1 MAYKVLYRKYRPQ
14 NFNDLYGQ
22 DSIKEILKDS
32 IINNKLAHAYCFNGP
47 RGTGKT
53 STAKLFAKAI
63 NCENAKNGIACGECN
78 SCKNFNENPDI
89 IEIDAASNNGV
100 EEIRELR
107 DNVKILPSNS
117 KYKIYIIDEVHMLS
131 QSAWNAFLKTLEE
144 PPKHVIF
151 ILATTEIQKVPITV
165 LSRCQRF
172 TFRKIPKNIICERIL
187 SIAKE
192 ENIEIDQAAA
202 EYIADLADGG
212 MRDALGYLDQ
222 LSKENKRITTEI
234 IQNCFGIISDNTIEE
249 IFTSA
254 NNGNIEQVTNI
265 FNDIAN
271 QGLEINLLISKML
284 NYLYKEEI
292 RVLQN
297 KKSVLNNIQTIKE
310 LAFDISNCYL
320 KKDALMLIKIVI
332 LSKLNVKKEVGNS
345 NFPNKI
351 ISREIISKEITTKE
365 DVKIEDNKEPQK
377 NIELK
382 VEPQIEKSKKT
393 MKTSS
398 YTEEEI
404 NRLKKIRTNNVF
416 ITASKINKENFIIN
430 WNNLKKDIK
439 YKNSDLFSKIEDAE
453 VEIVSNDIAV
463 LSLTT
468 ETAVY
473 LINSDLE
480 TIEEEYN
487 EKYNKKYKIICL
499 LKQECSV
506 AKEEYIKNKNKKY
519 TYIEEKTDKTS
530 SNQNKTEE
538 ENNSAFEI
546 FGKDLIEIK

>member
-63 NCENAKNGIACGECN
+63 NCENAKDGIACGECN

-172 TFRKIPKNIICERIL
+172 TFRKIPKNIICDRIQ

-192 ENIEIDQAAA
+192 ENIDIEKSAA

-222 LSKENKRITTEI
+222 LSKENKKITTEL
-234 IQNCFGIISDNTIEE
+234 IQNCFGIIGDSTIEE
-249 IFTSA
+249 IFLSA
-254 NNGNIEQVTNI
+254 KEENLENLQNI
-265 FNDIAN
+265 FDDIAN
-271 QGLEINLLISKML
+271 QGLEINLLISKIL
-284 NYLYKEEI
+284 NYLYNEEI
-292 RVLQN
+292 KILQN
-297 KKSVLNNIQTIKE
+297 KSSVFNDQQTIKE
-310 LAFDISNCYL
+310 LAFEISNCYL
-320 KKDALMLIKIVI
+320 KKDALTLIKIVI
-332 LSKLNVKKEVGNS
+332 LSKIKTQNRVESIKNS
-345 NFPNKI
+345 DKI
-351 ISREIISKEITTKE
+351 ISREIISKEINNEK
-365 DVKIEDNKEPQK
+365 DFKIDTITEISNNKEQPKEITKHLNQT
-377 NIELK
+377 
-382 VEPQIEKSKKT
+382 VMPSH
-393 MKTSS
+393 SD
-398 YTEEEI
+398 EEI
-404 NRLKKIRTNNVF
+404 NKLKKIRTNNVF
-416 ITASKINKENFIIN
+416 ITASKINKESFSIN
-430 WNNLKKDIK
+430 WNELKKDIK
-439 YKNSDLFSKIEDAE
+439 YKNSDLYSKIEDAE
-453 VEIVSNDIAV
+453 VEIVSDNIAV
-463 LSLTT
+463 LSINT

-473 LINSDLE
+473 LFNSNLE

-487 EKYNKKYKIICL
+487 TKFNKQYKIICL
-499 LKQECSV
+499 LKQECTK

-519 TYIEEKTDKTS
+519 VYM
-530 SNQNKTEE
+530 E
-538 ENNSAFEI
+538 ENLSEIATKEISTDEKSNSAFEI

>member
-63 NCENAKNGIACGECN
+63 NCENAKDGIACGECN

-192 ENIEIDQAAA
+192 ENIDIDESAA

-222 LSKENKRITTEI
+222 LSKENKKITTEI
-234 IQNCFGIISDNTIEE
+234 IQNCFGIISDSTIEE
-249 IFTSA
+249 IFLTA
-254 NNGNIEQVTNI
+254 KEENLENLQNI
-265 FNDIAN
+265 FNDISN
-271 QGLEINLLISKML
+271 QGLEVNLLISKIL
-284 NYLYKEEI
+284 NYLYNEEI
-292 RVLQN
+292 KILQN
-297 KKSVLNNIQTIKE
+297 KVSVFNDLQMIKD
-310 LAFDISNCYL
+310 LAFEISNCYL
-320 KKDALMLIKIVI
+320 KKDALTLIKIVI
-332 LSKLNVKKEVGNS
+332 LSKIKTQNGVETLKNTDE
-345 NFPNKI
+345 I
-351 ISREIISKEITTKE
+351 ISREIISKEINNNVSPKMNTIIEIHNNKVQPKEITK
-365 DVKIEDNKEPQK
+365 P
-377 NIELK
+377 LK
-382 VEPQIEKSKKT
+382 TVVINSH
-393 MKTSS
+393 SD
-398 YTEEEI
+398 EEI
-404 NRLKKIRTNNVF
+404 NRLKMIRINNVF
-416 ITASKINKENFIIN
+416 ITASKINKETFNTN
-430 WNNLKKDIK
+430 WNELKKDIK
-439 YKNSDLFSKIEDAE
+439 YKNSDLYSKIEDAE
-453 VEIVSNDIAV
+453 VEIVSDDIAV
-463 LSLTT
+463 LSLNT

-473 LINSDLE
+473 LFNSNLE

-487 EKYNKKYKIICL
+487 IKFNKKYKIICL
-499 LKQECSV
+499 LKQECTN
-506 AKEEYIKNKNKKY
+506 AKKEYIKNKSKKY
-519 TYIEEKTDKTS
+519 TYMEENLAES
-530 SNQNKTEE
+530 SVKENTTE
-538 ENNSAFEI
+538 ENNISALEI

>member
-63 NCENAKNGIACGECN
+63 NCENAKDGIACGECN

-192 ENIEIDQAAA
+192 ENIDIDESAA

-222 LSKENKRITTEI
+222 LSKENKKITTEI
-234 IQNCFGIISDNTIEE
+234 IQNCFGIISDSTIEE
-249 IFTSA
+249 IFLTA
-254 NNGNIEQVTNI
+254 KEENLENLQNI
-265 FNDIAN
+265 FNDISN
-271 QGLEINLLISKML
+271 QGLEVNLLISKIL
-284 NYLYKEEI
+284 NYLYNEEI
-292 RVLQN
+292 KILQN
-297 KKSVLNNIQTIKE
+297 KVSVFNDLQMIKD
-310 LAFDISNCYL
+310 LAFEISNCYL
-320 KKDALMLIKIVI
+320 KKDALTLIKIVI
-332 LSKLNVKKEVGNS
+332 LSKIKTQNGVETIKNTD
-345 NFPNKI
+345 KI
-351 ISREIISKEITTKE
+351 ISREIISKEITNNVPPKMNPIIEIHNNKVQPKEITK
-365 DVKIEDNKEPQK
+365 P
-377 NIELK
+377 LK
-382 VEPQIEKSKKT
+382 TVVINSH
-393 MKTSS
+393 SD
-398 YTEEEI
+398 EEI
-404 NRLKKIRTNNVF
+404 NRLKMIRINNVF
-416 ITASKINKENFIIN
+416 ITASKINKETFNTN
-430 WNNLKKDIK
+430 WNELKKDIK
-439 YKNSDLFSKIEDAE
+439 YKNSDLYSKIEDAE
-453 VEIVSNDIAV
+453 VEIVSDDITV
-463 LSLTT
+463 LSLNT

-473 LINSDLE
+473 LFNSNLE

-487 EKYNKKYKIICL
+487 IKFNKKYKIICL
-499 LKQECSV
+499 LKQECTN
-506 AKEEYIKNKNKKY
+506 AKKEYIKNKSKKY
-519 TYIEEKTDKTS
+519 TYMEENLAES
-530 SNQNKTEE
+530 SVKENTTE
-538 ENNSAFEI
+538 ENNNSALEI

>member
-63 NCENAKNGIACGECN
+63 NCENAKDGIACGECN

-192 ENIEIDQAAA
+192 ENIDIDESAA

-222 LSKENKRITTEI
+222 LSKENKKITTEI
-234 IQNCFGIISDNTIEE
+234 IQNCFGIISDSTIEE
-249 IFTSA
+249 IFLTA
-254 NNGNIEQVTNI
+254 KEENLENLQNI
-265 FNDIAN
+265 FNDISN
-271 QGLEINLLISKML
+271 QGLEVNLLISKIL
-284 NYLYKEEI
+284 NYLYNEEI
-292 RVLQN
+292 KILQN
-297 KKSVLNNIQTIKE
+297 KVSVFNDLQMIKD
-310 LAFDISNCYL
+310 LAFEISNCYL
-320 KKDALMLIKIVI
+320 KKDALTLIKIVI
-332 LSKLNVKKEVGNS
+332 LSKIKTQNGVETIKNTD
-345 NFPNKI
+345 KI
-351 ISREIISKEITTKE
+351 ISREIISKEITNNVPPKMNPIIEIHNNKVQPKEITK
-365 DVKIEDNKEPQK
+365 P
-377 NIELK
+377 LK
-382 VEPQIEKSKKT
+382 TVVINAHSD
-393 MKTSS
+393 
-398 YTEEEI
+398 EEI
-404 NRLKKIRTNNVF
+404 NRLKMIRINNVF
-416 ITASKINKENFIIN
+416 ITASKINKETFNTN
-430 WNNLKKDIK
+430 WNELKKDIK
-439 YKNSDLFSKIEDAE
+439 YKNSDLYSKIEDAE
-453 VEIVSNDIAV
+453 VEIVSDDIAV
-463 LSLTT
+463 LSLNT

-473 LINSDLE
+473 LFNSNLE

-487 EKYNKKYKIICL
+487 IKFNKKYKIICL
-499 LKQECSV
+499 LKQECTN
-506 AKEEYIKNKNKKY
+506 AKKEYIKNKSKKY
-519 TYIEEKTDKTS
+519 TYMEENLAES
-530 SNQNKTEE
+530 SVKENTTE
-538 ENNSAFEI
+538 ENNNSALEI

>member
-63 NCENAKNGIACGECN
+63 NCENAKDGIACGECN

-192 ENIEIDQAAA
+192 ENIEIDESAA

-222 LSKENKRITTEI
+222 LSKENKKITTEI
-234 IQNCFGIISDNTIEE
+234 IQNCFGIIGDSTIEE
-249 IFTSA
+249 IFLTA
-254 NNGNIEQVTNI
+254 KEENLENLQNI
-265 FNDIAN
+265 FNDISN
-271 QGLEINLLISKML
+271 QGLEVNLLISKIL
-284 NYLYKEEI
+284 NYLYNEEI
-292 RVLQN
+292 KILQN
-297 KKSVLNNIQTIKE
+297 KVSVFNNLQTIKE
-310 LAFDISNCYL
+310 LAFEISNCYL
-320 KKDALMLIKIVI
+320 KKDALTLIKIVI
-332 LSKLNVKKEVGNS
+332 LSKIKTQNGIETIKNTD
-345 NFPNKI
+345 KI
-351 ISREIISKEITTKE
+351 ISREIISKEINNKMSPKTNTIIEIQSNKAQPKEITK
-365 DVKIEDNKEPQK
+365 P
-377 NIELK
+377 
-382 VEPQIEKSKKT
+382 SKT
-393 MKTSS
+393 VAIISRS
-398 YTEEEI
+398 DEEI
-404 NRLKKIRTNNVF
+404 NRLKIIRINNVF
-416 ITASKINKENFIIN
+416 ITASKINKETFNTN
-430 WNNLKKDIK
+430 WDDLKKDIK
-439 YKNSDLFSKIEDAE
+439 YKNSDLYSKIEDAE
-453 VEIVSNDIAV
+453 VEIVSDDIAV
-463 LSLTT
+463 LSLNT

-473 LINSDLE
+473 LFNSNLE

-487 EKYNKKYKIICL
+487 MKFNKKYKIICL
-499 LKQECSV
+499 LKQECTN
-506 AKEEYIKNKNKKY
+506 AKKEYIKNKSKKY
-519 TYIEEKTDKTS
+519 IYMEENLAEPASKENTT
-530 SNQNKTEE
+530 E
-538 ENNSAFEI
+538 ENNNSVLEI

>member
-63 NCENAKNGIACGECN
+63 NCENAKDGIACGECN

-192 ENIEIDQAAA
+192 ENIEIDESAA

-222 LSKENKRITTEI
+222 LSKENKKITTEI
-234 IQNCFGIISDNTIEE
+234 IQNCFGIIGDSTIEE
-249 IFTSA
+249 IFLTA
-254 NNGNIEQVTNI
+254 KEENLENLQNI
-265 FNDIAN
+265 FNDISN
-271 QGLEINLLISKML
+271 QGLEVNLLISKIL
-284 NYLYKEEI
+284 NYLYNEEI
-292 RVLQN
+292 KILQN
-297 KKSVLNNIQTIKE
+297 KVSVFNDLQTIKD
-310 LAFDISNCYL
+310 LAFEISNCYL
-320 KKDALMLIKIVI
+320 KKDALTLIKIVI
-332 LSKLNVKKEVGNS
+332 LSKIKTQNGIETIKNTD
-345 NFPNKI
+345 KI
-351 ISREIISKEITTKE
+351 ISREIISKEINNKMSPKTNTIIEIQSNKVQPKEITK
-365 DVKIEDNKEPQK
+365 P
-377 NIELK
+377 
-382 VEPQIEKSKKT
+382 SKT
-393 MKTSS
+393 VVITSRS
-398 YTEEEI
+398 DEEI
-404 NRLKKIRTNNVF
+404 NRLKIIRINNVF
-416 ITASKINKENFIIN
+416 ITASKINKETFNTN
-430 WNNLKKDIK
+430 WDDLKKDIK
-439 YKNSDLFSKIEDAE
+439 YKNSDLYSKIEDAE
-453 VEIVSNDIAV
+453 VEIVSDDIAV
-463 LSLTT
+463 LSLNT

-473 LINSDLE
+473 LFNSNFE

-487 EKYNKKYKIICL
+487 MKFSKKYKIICL
-499 LKQECSV
+499 LKQECTN
-506 AKEEYIKNKNKKY
+506 AKKEYIKNKSKKY
-519 TYIEEKTDKTS
+519 TYMEENLAES
-530 SNQNKTEE
+530 SVKENTTE
-538 ENNSAFEI
+538 ENNNSALEI

>member
-63 NCENAKNGIACGECN
+63 NCENAKDGIACGECN

-172 TFRKIPKNIICERIL
+172 TFRKIPKNIICDRIQ

-192 ENIEIDQAAA
+192 ENIDIEKSAA

-212 MRDALGYLDQ
+212 MRDALGYIDQ
-222 LSKENKRITTEI
+222 LSKKNKKITTEL
-234 IQNCFGIISDNTIEE
+234 IQNCFGIIGDSTIEE
-249 IFTSA
+249 IFLSA
-254 NNGNIEQVTNI
+254 KEENLENLQNI
-265 FNDIAN
+265 FDDIAN
-271 QGLEINLLISKML
+271 QGLEINLLISKIL
-284 NYLYKEEI
+284 NYLYNEEI
-292 RVLQN
+292 KILQN
-297 KKSVLNNIQTIKE
+297 KSSVFNDPQTIKE
-310 LAFDISNCYL
+310 LAFEISNCYL
-320 KKDALMLIKIVI
+320 KKDALTLIKIVI
-332 LSKLNVKKEVGNS
+332 LSKIKTQNRVESIKNS
-345 NFPNKI
+345 DKI
-351 ISREIISKEITTKE
+351 ISREIISKEINNE
-365 DVKIEDNKEPQK
+365 NDFKIDTITEISNNKEQPK
-377 NIELK
+377 EITKHLN
-382 VEPQIEKSKKT
+382 QIVMPSH
-393 MKTSS
+393 SD
-398 YTEEEI
+398 EEI
-404 NRLKKIRTNNVF
+404 NKLKKIRINNVF
-416 ITASKINKENFIIN
+416 ITASKINKESFSIN
-430 WNNLKKDIK
+430 WNELKKDIK
-439 YKNSDLFSKIEDAE
+439 YKNSDLYSKIEDAE
-453 VEIVSNDIAV
+453 VEIVSDNIAV
-463 LSLTT
+463 LSINT

-473 LINSDLE
+473 LFNSNLE

-487 EKYNKKYKIICL
+487 TKFNKQYKIICL
-499 LKQECSV
+499 LKQECNK

-519 TYIEEKTDKTS
+519 VYM
-530 SNQNKTEE
+530 E
-538 ENNSAFEI
+538 ENLSEIATKEIATDEKSNSAFEI

>member
-63 NCENAKNGIACGECN
+63 NCENAKDGIACGECN

-192 ENIEIDQAAA
+192 ENIDIDESAA

-222 LSKENKRITTEI
+222 LSKENKKITTEI
-234 IQNCFGIISDNTIEE
+234 IQNCFGIIGDSTIEE
-249 IFTSA
+249 IFLTA
-254 NNGNIEQVTNI
+254 KEENLENLQNI
-265 FNDIAN
+265 FNDISN
-271 QGLEINLLISKML
+271 QGLEVNLLISKIL
-284 NYLYKEEI
+284 NYLYNEEI
-292 RVLQN
+292 KILQN
-297 KKSVLNNIQTIKE
+297 KVSVFNDLQTIKD
-310 LAFDISNCYL
+310 LAFEISNCYL
-320 KKDALMLIKIVI
+320 KKDALTLIKIVI
-332 LSKLNVKKEVGNS
+332 LSKIKTQNGVETIKNTDE
-345 NFPNKI
+345 I
-351 ISREIISKEITTKE
+351 ISREIISKEINNNVSPKMNTIIEIHNNKVQPKEITK
-365 DVKIEDNKEPQK
+365 P
-377 NIELK
+377 LK
-382 VEPQIEKSKKT
+382 TVVINSH
-393 MKTSS
+393 SD
-398 YTEEEI
+398 EEI
-404 NRLKKIRTNNVF
+404 NRLKIIRINNVF
-416 ITASKINKENFIIN
+416 ITASKINKETFNTN
-430 WNNLKKDIK
+430 WNELKKDIK
-439 YKNSDLFSKIEDAE
+439 YKNSDLYSKIEDAE
-453 VEIVSNDIAV
+453 VEIVSDDIAV
-463 LSLTT
+463 LSLNT

-473 LINSDLE
+473 LFNSNLE

-487 EKYNKKYKIICL
+487 IKFNKKYKIICL
-499 LKQECSV
+499 LKQECTN
-506 AKEEYIKNKNKKY
+506 AKQEYIKNKSKKY
-519 TYIEEKTDKTS
+519 TYMEENLAES
-530 SNQNKTEE
+530 SVKENATE
-538 ENNSAFEI
+538 ENNISALEI

>member
-63 NCENAKNGIACGECN
+63 NCENAKDGIACGECN

-172 TFRKIPKNIICERIL
+172 TFRKIPKNIICDRIQ

-192 ENIEIDQAAA
+192 ENIDIEKSAA

-212 MRDALGYLDQ
+212 MRDALGYIDQ
-222 LSKENKRITTEI
+222 LSKKNKKITTEL
-234 IQNCFGIISDNTIEE
+234 IQNCFGIIGDSTIEE
-249 IFTSA
+249 IFLSA
-254 NNGNIEQVTNI
+254 KEENLENLQNI
-265 FNDIAN
+265 FDDIAN
-271 QGLEINLLISKML
+271 QGLEITLLISKIL
-284 NYLYKEEI
+284 NYLYNEEI
-292 RVLQN
+292 KMLQN
-297 KKSVLNNIQTIKE
+297 KSSVFNEPQTIKE
-310 LAFDISNCYL
+310 LAFEISNCYL
-320 KKDALMLIKIVI
+320 KKDALTLIKIVI
-332 LSKLNVKKEVGNS
+332 LSKIKTQNRVESIKNS
-345 NFPNKI
+345 DKI
-351 ISREIISKEITTKE
+351 ISREIISKEINNE
-365 DVKIEDNKEPQK
+365 NDFKIDTITEISNNKEQPK
-377 NIELK
+377 EITKHLN
-382 VEPQIEKSKKT
+382 QIVMPSH
-393 MKTSS
+393 SD
-398 YTEEEI
+398 EEI
-404 NRLKKIRTNNVF
+404 NKLKKIRTNNVF
-416 ITASKINKENFIIN
+416 ITASKINKESFSIN
-430 WNNLKKDIK
+430 WNELKKDIK
-439 YKNSDLFSKIEDAE
+439 YKNSDLYSKIEDAE
-453 VEIVSNDIAV
+453 VEIVSDNIAV
-463 LSLTT
+463 LSINT

-473 LINSDLE
+473 LFNSNLE

-487 EKYNKKYKIICL
+487 TKFNKQYKIICL
-499 LKQECSV
+499 LKQECNK

-519 TYIEEKTDKTS
+519 VYM
-530 SNQNKTEE
+530 E
-538 ENNSAFEI
+538 ENLSEIATKEIATDEKSNSAFEI

>member
-63 NCENAKNGIACGECN
+63 NCENAKDGIACGECN

-192 ENIEIDQAAA
+192 ENIDIDESAA

-222 LSKENKRITTEI
+222 LSKENKKITTEI
-234 IQNCFGIISDNTIEE
+234 IQNCFGIIGDSTIEE
-249 IFTSA
+249 IFLTA
-254 NNGNIEQVTNI
+254 KEENLENLQNI
-265 FNDIAN
+265 FNDISN
-271 QGLEINLLISKML
+271 QGLEVNLLISKIL
-284 NYLYKEEI
+284 NYLYNEEI
-292 RVLQN
+292 KILQN
-297 KKSVLNNIQTIKE
+297 KVSVFNDLQTIKD
-310 LAFDISNCYL
+310 LAFEISNCYL
-320 KKDALMLIKIVI
+320 KKDALTLIKIVI
-332 LSKLNVKKEVGNS
+332 LSKIKTQNGVETIKNTDE
-345 NFPNKI
+345 I
-351 ISREIISKEITTKE
+351 ISREIISKEITNNVSPKMNPIIEIHNNKVQPKEITKPLKTVVINSHS
-365 DVKIEDNKEPQK
+365 DKEIK
-377 NIELK
+377 
-382 VEPQIEKSKKT
+382 
-393 MKTSS
+393 
-398 YTEEEI
+398 
-404 NRLKKIRTNNVF
+404 RLKMIRINNVF
-416 ITASKINKENFIIN
+416 ITASKINKETFNTN
-430 WNNLKKDIK
+430 WNELKKDIK
-439 YKNSDLFSKIEDAE
+439 YKNSDLYSKIEDAE
-453 VEIVSNDIAV
+453 VEIVSDDIAV
-463 LSLTT
+463 LSLNT

-473 LINSDLE
+473 LFNSNLE

-487 EKYNKKYKIICL
+487 IKFNKKYKIICL
-499 LKQECSV
+499 LKQECTN
-506 AKEEYIKNKNKKY
+506 AKKEYIKNKSKKY
-519 TYIEEKTDKTS
+519 TYMEENLAES
-530 SNQNKTEE
+530 SVKENTTE
-538 ENNSAFEI
+538 ENNNSALEI

>member
-63 NCENAKNGIACGECN
+63 NCENAKDGIACGECN

-192 ENIEIDQAAA
+192 ENIEIDESAA

-222 LSKENKRITTEI
+222 LSKENKKITTEI
-234 IQNCFGIISDNTIEE
+234 IQNCFGIIGDSTIEE
-249 IFTSA
+249 IFLTA
-254 NNGNIEQVTNI
+254 KEENLENLQNI
-265 FNDIAN
+265 FNDISN
-271 QGLEINLLISKML
+271 QGLEVNLLISKIL
-284 NYLYKEEI
+284 NYLYNEEI
-292 RVLQN
+292 KILQN
-297 KKSVLNNIQTIKE
+297 KVSVFNNLQTIKE
-310 LAFDISNCYL
+310 LAFEISNCYL
-320 KKDALMLIKIVI
+320 KKDALTLIKIVI
-332 LSKLNVKKEVGNS
+332 LSKIKTQNGIETIKNTD
-345 NFPNKI
+345 KI
-351 ISREIISKEITTKE
+351 ISREIISKEISNKMSPKTNTIIEIQSNKAQPKE
-365 DVKIEDNKEPQK
+365 I
-377 NIELK
+377 
-382 VEPQIEKSKKT
+382 SKPSKT
-393 MKTSS
+393 LVITSRS
-398 YTEEEI
+398 DEEI
-404 NRLKKIRTNNVF
+404 NRLKIIRINNVF
-416 ITASKINKENFIIN
+416 ITASKINKETFNTN
-430 WNNLKKDIK
+430 WDDLKKDIK
-439 YKNSDLFSKIEDAE
+439 YKNSDLYSKIEDAE
-453 VEIVSNDIAV
+453 VEIVSDDIAV
-463 LSLTT
+463 LSLNT

-473 LINSDLE
+473 LFNSNLE

-487 EKYNKKYKIICL
+487 MKFNKKYKIICL
-499 LKQECSV
+499 LKQECTN
-506 AKEEYIKNKNKKY
+506 AKKEYIKNKSKKY
-519 TYIEEKTDKTS
+519 IYMEENLAEPS
-530 SNQNKTEE
+530 SKENTTEE
-538 ENNSAFEI
+538 NNNSAFEI

>member
-63 NCENAKNGIACGECN
+63 NCENAKDGIACGECN

-192 ENIEIDQAAA
+192 ENIDIDESAA

-222 LSKENKRITTEI
+222 LSKENKKITTEI
-234 IQNCFGIISDNTIEE
+234 IQNCFGIIGDSTIEE
-249 IFTSA
+249 IFLTA
-254 NNGNIEQVTNI
+254 KEENLENLQNI
-265 FNDIAN
+265 FNDISN
-271 QGLEINLLISKML
+271 QGLEVNLLISKIL
-284 NYLYKEEI
+284 NYLYNEEI
-292 RVLQN
+292 KILQN
-297 KKSVLNNIQTIKE
+297 KVSVFNDLQTIKD
-310 LAFDISNCYL
+310 LAFEISNCYL
-320 KKDALMLIKIVI
+320 KKDALTLIKIVI
-332 LSKLNVKKEVGNS
+332 LSKIKTQKGVETIKNTDE
-345 NFPNKI
+345 I
-351 ISREIISKEITTKE
+351 ISREIISKEITNNVSPKMNTIIEIQNNKVQPKEITK
-365 DVKIEDNKEPQK
+365 P
-377 NIELK
+377 LK
-382 VEPQIEKSKKT
+382 TVVINSH
-393 MKTSS
+393 SD
-398 YTEEEI
+398 EEI
-404 NRLKKIRTNNVF
+404 NRLKIIRINNVF
-416 ITASKINKENFIIN
+416 ITASKINKETFNTN
-430 WNNLKKDIK
+430 WNELKKDIK
-439 YKNSDLFSKIEDAE
+439 YKNSDLYSKIEDAE
-453 VEIVSNDIAV
+453 VEIVSDDIAV
-463 LSLTT
+463 LSLNT

-473 LINSDLE
+473 LFNSNLE

-487 EKYNKKYKIICL
+487 IKFNKKYKIICL
-499 LKQECSV
+499 LKQECTN
-506 AKEEYIKNKNKKY
+506 AKKEYIKNKSKKY
-519 TYIEEKTDKTS
+519 TYMEENLAES
-530 SNQNKTEE
+530 SVKENTTE
-538 ENNSAFEI
+538 ENNNSALEI

>member
-63 NCENAKNGIACGECN
+63 NCENAKDGIACGECN

-192 ENIEIDQAAA
+192 ENIDIDESAA

-222 LSKENKRITTEI
+222 LSKENKKITTEI
-234 IQNCFGIISDNTIEE
+234 IQNCFGIISDSTIEE
-249 IFTSA
+249 IFLTA
-254 NNGNIEQVTNI
+254 KEENLENLQNI
-265 FNDIAN
+265 FNDISN
-271 QGLEINLLISKML
+271 QGLEVNLLISKIL
-284 NYLYKEEI
+284 NYLYNEEI
-292 RVLQN
+292 KILQN
-297 KKSVLNNIQTIKE
+297 KVSVFNDLQMIKD
-310 LAFDISNCYL
+310 LAFEISNCYL
-320 KKDALMLIKIVI
+320 KKDALTLIKIVI
-332 LSKLNVKKEVGNS
+332 LSKIKTQNGVETIKNTD
-345 NFPNKI
+345 KI
-351 ISREIISKEITTKE
+351 ISREIISKEITNNVPPKMNPIIEIHNNKVQPKEITK
-365 DVKIEDNKEPQK
+365 P
-377 NIELK
+377 LK
-382 VEPQIEKSKKT
+382 TVVINAHSD
-393 MKTSS
+393 
-398 YTEEEI
+398 EEI
-404 NRLKKIRTNNVF
+404 NRLKMIRINNVF
-416 ITASKINKENFIIN
+416 ITASKINKETFNTN
-430 WNNLKKDIK
+430 WNELKKDIK
-439 YKNSDLFSKIEDAE
+439 YKKSDLYSKIEDAE
-453 VEIVSNDIAV
+453 VEIVSDDIAV
-463 LSLTT
+463 LSLNT

-473 LINSDLE
+473 LFNSNLE

-487 EKYNKKYKIICL
+487 IKFNKKYKIICL
-499 LKQECSV
+499 LKQECTN
-506 AKEEYIKNKNKKY
+506 AKKEYIKNKSKKY
-519 TYIEEKTDKTS
+519 TYMEENLAES
-530 SNQNKTEE
+530 SVKENTTE
-538 ENNSAFEI
+538 ENNNSALEI

>member
-63 NCENAKNGIACGECN
+63 NCENAKDGIACGECN

-192 ENIEIDQAAA
+192 ENIEIDESAA

-222 LSKENKRITTEI
+222 LSKENKKITTEI
-234 IQNCFGIISDNTIEE
+234 IQNCFGIIGDSTIEE
-249 IFTSA
+249 IFLTA
-254 NNGNIEQVTNI
+254 KEENLENLQNI
-265 FNDIAN
+265 FNDISN
-271 QGLEINLLISKML
+271 QGLEVNLLISKIL
-284 NYLYKEEI
+284 NYLYNEEI
-292 RVLQN
+292 KILQN
-297 KKSVLNNIQTIKE
+297 KVSVFNNLQTIKE
-310 LAFDISNCYL
+310 LAFEISNCYL
-320 KKDALMLIKIVI
+320 KKDALTLIKIVI
-332 LSKLNVKKEVGNS
+332 LSKIKTQNGIETIKNTD
-345 NFPNKI
+345 KI
-351 ISREIISKEITTKE
+351 ISREIISKEINNKMSPKTNTIIEIQSNKAQSKEITK
-365 DVKIEDNKEPQK
+365 P
-377 NIELK
+377 
-382 VEPQIEKSKKT
+382 SKT
-393 MKTSS
+393 VVITSRS
-398 YTEEEI
+398 DEEI
-404 NRLKKIRTNNVF
+404 NRLKIIRINNVF
-416 ITASKINKENFIIN
+416 ITASKINKETFNTN
-430 WNNLKKDIK
+430 WDDLKKDIK
-439 YKNSDLFSKIEDAE
+439 YKNSDLYSKIEDAE
-453 VEIVSNDIAV
+453 VEIVSDDIAV
-463 LSLTT
+463 LSLNT

-473 LINSDLE
+473 LFNSNLE

-487 EKYNKKYKIICL
+487 MKFNKKYKIICL
-499 LKQECSV
+499 LKQECTN
-506 AKEEYIKNKNKKY
+506 AKKEYIKNKSKKY
-519 TYIEEKTDKTS
+519 IYMEENLAEPASKENTT
-530 SNQNKTEE
+530 E
-538 ENNSAFEI
+538 ENNNSALEI

>member
-63 NCENAKNGIACGECN
+63 NCENAKDGIACGECN

-172 TFRKIPKNIICERIL
+172 TFRKIPKNIICDRIQ

-192 ENIEIDQAAA
+192 ENIDIEKSAA

-212 MRDALGYLDQ
+212 MRDALGYIDQ
-222 LSKENKRITTEI
+222 LSKENKKITTEL
-234 IQNCFGIISDNTIEE
+234 IQNCFGIIGDSTIEE
-249 IFTSA
+249 IFLSA
-254 NNGNIEQVTNI
+254 KEENLENLQNI
-265 FNDIAN
+265 FDDIAN

-284 NYLYKEEI
+284 NYLYNEEI
-292 RVLQN
+292 KILQN
-297 KKSVLNNIQTIKE
+297 KSSVFNDPQTIKE
-310 LAFDISNCYL
+310 LAFEISNCYL
-320 KKDALMLIKIVI
+320 KKDALTLIKIVI
-332 LSKLNVKKEVGNS
+332 LSKIKTQNS
-345 NFPNKI
+345 VESIKNSDKI
-351 ISREIISKEITTKE
+351 ISREIISKEINNE
-365 DVKIEDNKEPQK
+365 NDFKIDTITEISNNKEQPK
-377 NIELK
+377 EITKHLN
-382 VEPQIEKSKKT
+382 QIVMPSH
-393 MKTSS
+393 SD
-398 YTEEEI
+398 EEI
-404 NRLKKIRTNNVF
+404 NKLKKIRTNNVF
-416 ITASKINKENFIIN
+416 ITASKINKESFSIN
-430 WNNLKKDIK
+430 WNELKKDIK
-439 YKNSDLFSKIEDAE
+439 YKNSDLYSKIEDSE
-453 VEIVSNDIAV
+453 VEIVSDNIAV
-463 LSLTT
+463 LSINT

-473 LINSDLE
+473 LFNSNLE

-487 EKYNKKYKIICL
+487 TKFNKQYKIICL
-499 LKQECSV
+499 LKQECTK

-519 TYIEEKTDKTS
+519 VYM
-530 SNQNKTEE
+530 E
-538 ENNSAFEI
+538 ENLSEMAAKEIAIDEKSNSAFEI

>member
-63 NCENAKNGIACGECN
+63 NCENAKDGIACGECN

-192 ENIEIDQAAA
+192 ENIDIDESAA

-222 LSKENKRITTEI
+222 LSKENKKITTEI
-234 IQNCFGIISDNTIEE
+234 IQNCFGIIGDSTIEE
-249 IFTSA
+249 IFLTA
-254 NNGNIEQVTNI
+254 KEENLENLQNI
-265 FNDIAN
+265 FNDISN
-271 QGLEINLLISKML
+271 QGLEVNLLISKIL
-284 NYLYKEEI
+284 NYLYNEEI
-292 RVLQN
+292 KILQN
-297 KKSVLNNIQTIKE
+297 KVSVFNDLQTIKD
-310 LAFDISNCYL
+310 LAFEISNCYL
-320 KKDALMLIKIVI
+320 KKDALTLIKIVI
-332 LSKLNVKKEVGNS
+332 LSKIKTQNGVETIKNTDE
-345 NFPNKI
+345 I
-351 ISREIISKEITTKE
+351 ISREIISKEITNNVSPKMNTIIEIQNNKVQPKEITK
-365 DVKIEDNKEPQK
+365 P
-377 NIELK
+377 LK
-382 VEPQIEKSKKT
+382 TVVINSH
-393 MKTSS
+393 SD
-398 YTEEEI
+398 EEI
-404 NRLKKIRTNNVF
+404 NRLKIIRINNVF
-416 ITASKINKENFIIN
+416 ITASKINKETFNTN
-430 WNNLKKDIK
+430 WNELKKDIK
-439 YKNSDLFSKIEDAE
+439 YKNSDLYSKIEDAE
-453 VEIVSNDIAV
+453 VEIVSDDIAV
-463 LSLTT
+463 LSLNT

-473 LINSDLE
+473 LFNSNLE

-487 EKYNKKYKIICL
+487 IKFNKKYKIICL
-499 LKQECSV
+499 LKQECTN
-506 AKEEYIKNKNKKY
+506 AKKEYIKNKSKKY
-519 TYIEEKTDKTS
+519 TYMEENLAES
-530 SNQNKTEE
+530 SVKENTTE
-538 ENNSAFEI
+538 ENNNSALEI

>member
-63 NCENAKNGIACGECN
+63 NCENAKDGIACGECN

-192 ENIEIDQAAA
+192 ENIDIDESAA

-222 LSKENKRITTEI
+222 LSKENKKITTEI
-234 IQNCFGIISDNTIEE
+234 IQNCFGIISDSTIEE
-249 IFTSA
+249 IFLTA
-254 NNGNIEQVTNI
+254 KEENLENLQNI
-265 FNDIAN
+265 FNDISN
-271 QGLEINLLISKML
+271 QGLEVNLLISKIL
-284 NYLYKEEI
+284 NYLYNEEI
-292 RVLQN
+292 KILQN
-297 KKSVLNNIQTIKE
+297 KVSVFNDLQTIKD
-310 LAFDISNCYL
+310 LAFEISNCYL
-320 KKDALMLIKIVI
+320 KKDALTLIKIVI
-332 LSKLNVKKEVGNS
+332 LSKIKTQNGVETIKNTD
-345 NFPNKI
+345 KI
-351 ISREIISKEITTKE
+351 ISREIISKEITNNVPPKMNPIIEIHNNKVQPKEITK
-365 DVKIEDNKEPQK
+365 P
-377 NIELK
+377 LK
-382 VEPQIEKSKKT
+382 TVVINSHSDK
-393 MKTSS
+393 
-398 YTEEEI
+398 EI
-404 NRLKKIRTNNVF
+404 NRLKMIRINNVF
-416 ITASKINKENFIIN
+416 ITASKINKETFNTN
-430 WNNLKKDIK
+430 WNELKKDIK
-439 YKNSDLFSKIEDAE
+439 YKNSDLYSKIEDAE
-453 VEIVSNDIAV
+453 VEIVSDDIAV
-463 LSLTT
+463 LSLNT

-473 LINSDLE
+473 LFNSNLE

-487 EKYNKKYKIICL
+487 IKFNKKYKIICL
-499 LKQECSV
+499 LKQECTN
-506 AKEEYIKNKNKKY
+506 AKKEYIKNKSKKY
-519 TYIEEKTDKTS
+519 TYMEENLAES
-530 SNQNKTEE
+530 SVKENTTE
-538 ENNSAFEI
+538 ENNISALEI

>member
-63 NCENAKNGIACGECN
+63 NCENAKDGIACGECN

-192 ENIEIDQAAA
+192 ENIDIDESAA

-222 LSKENKRITTEI
+222 LSKENKKITTEI
-234 IQNCFGIISDNTIEE
+234 IQNCFGIISDSTIEE
-249 IFTSA
+249 IFLTA
-254 NNGNIEQVTNI
+254 KEENLENLQNI
-265 FNDIAN
+265 FNDISN
-271 QGLEINLLISKML
+271 QGLEVNLLISKIL
-284 NYLYKEEI
+284 NYLYNEEI
-292 RVLQN
+292 KILQN
-297 KKSVLNNIQTIKE
+297 KVSVFNDLQMIKD
-310 LAFDISNCYL
+310 LAFEISNCYL
-320 KKDALMLIKIVI
+320 KKDALTLIKIVI
-332 LSKLNVKKEVGNS
+332 LSKIKTQNGVETIKNTD
-345 NFPNKI
+345 KI
-351 ISREIISKEITTKE
+351 ISREIISKEITNNVPPKMNPIIEIHNNKVQPKEITK
-365 DVKIEDNKEPQK
+365 P
-377 NIELK
+377 LK
-382 VEPQIEKSKKT
+382 TVVINSH
-393 MKTSS
+393 SD
-398 YTEEEI
+398 EEI
-404 NRLKKIRTNNVF
+404 NRLKMIRINNVF
-416 ITASKINKENFIIN
+416 ITASKINKETFNTN
-430 WNNLKKDIK
+430 WNELKKDIK
-439 YKNSDLFSKIEDAE
+439 YKNSDLYSKIEDAE
-453 VEIVSNDIAV
+453 VEIVSDDIAV
-463 LSLTT
+463 LSLNT

-473 LINSDLE
+473 LFNSNLE

-487 EKYNKKYKIICL
+487 IKFNKKYKIICL
-499 LKQECSV
+499 LKQECTN
-506 AKEEYIKNKNKKY
+506 AKKEYIKNKSKKY
-519 TYIEEKTDKTS
+519 TYMEENLAES
-530 SNQNKTEE
+530 SVKENTTE
-538 ENNSAFEI
+538 ENNNSALEI

>member
-63 NCENAKNGIACGECN
+63 NCENAKAGIACGECN
-78 SCKNFNENPDI
+78 SCKNFNESPDI

-192 ENIEIDQAAA
+192 ENIDIDESAA

-222 LSKENKRITTEI
+222 LSKENKKITTEI
-234 IQNCFGIISDNTIEE
+234 IQNCFGIIGDSTIEE
-249 IFTSA
+249 IFLSA
-254 NNGNIEQVTNI
+254 KEENLENLQNL

-271 QGLEINLLISKML
+271 QGLEINLLISKIL
-284 NYLYKEEI
+284 NYLYNEEI
-292 RVLQN
+292 KILQN
-297 KKSVLNNIQTIKE
+297 KTSVFNDLQTIKD
-310 LAFDISNCYL
+310 LAFEISNCYL
-320 KKDALMLIKIVI
+320 KKDALTLIKIVI
-332 LSKLNVKKEVGNS
+332 LSKIKTQNGVETIKNT
-345 NFPNKI
+345 NKI
-351 ISREIISKEITTKE
+351 ISREIISKEINNKMSSKTDTIL
-365 DVKIEDNKEPQK
+365 KIQDNKEQPQEITK
-377 NIELK
+377 PLK
-382 VEPQIEKSKKT
+382 QAVTASH
-393 MKTSS
+393 SD
-398 YTEEEI
+398 EEI

-416 ITASKINKENFIIN
+416 ITASKINKETFNTN
-430 WNNLKKDIK
+430 WNDLKKDIK
-439 YKNSDLFSKIEDAE
+439 YKNSDLYSKIEDAE
-453 VEIVSNDIAV
+453 VEIVSDDIAV
-463 LSLTT
+463 LSLNT

-473 LINSDLE
+473 LFNSNLE
-480 TIEEEYN
+480 TIEEEY
-487 EKYNKKYKIICL
+487 KMKFNKKYKIICL
-499 LKQECSV
+499 QKQECTN

-519 TYIEEKTDKTS
+519 TYMEENLVEPSVKENTTKE
-530 SNQNKTEE
+530 N
-538 ENNSAFEI
+538 NNSAFEI

>member
-63 NCENAKNGIACGECN
+63 NCENAKDGIACGECN

-172 TFRKIPKNIICERIL
+172 TFRKIPKNIICDRIQ

-192 ENIEIDQAAA
+192 ENIDIEKSAA

-212 MRDALGYLDQ
+212 MRDALGYIDQ
-222 LSKENKRITTEI
+222 LSKKNKKITTEL
-234 IQNCFGIISDNTIEE
+234 IQNCFGIIGDSTIEE
-249 IFTSA
+249 IFLSA
-254 NNGNIEQVTNI
+254 KEENLENLQNI
-265 FNDIAN
+265 FDDRAN
-271 QGLEINLLISKML
+271 QGLEINLLISKIL
-284 NYLYKEEI
+284 NYLYNEEI
-292 RVLQN
+292 KILQN
-297 KKSVLNNIQTIKE
+297 KSSVFNDPQTIKE
-310 LAFDISNCYL
+310 LAFEISNCYL
-320 KKDALMLIKIVI
+320 KKDALTLIKIVI
-332 LSKLNVKKEVGNS
+332 LSKIKTQNRVESIKNS
-345 NFPNKI
+345 DKI
-351 ISREIISKEITTKE
+351 ISREIISKEINNE
-365 DVKIEDNKEPQK
+365 NDFKIDTITEISNNKEQPK
-377 NIELK
+377 EITKHLN
-382 VEPQIEKSKKT
+382 QIVMPSH
-393 MKTSS
+393 S
-398 YTEEEI
+398 EEEI
-404 NRLKKIRTNNVF
+404 NKLKKIRTNNVF
-416 ITASKINKENFIIN
+416 ITASKINKESFSIN
-430 WNNLKKDIK
+430 WNKLKKDIK
-439 YKNSDLFSKIEDAE
+439 YKNSDLYSKIEDAE
-453 VEIVSNDIAV
+453 VEIVSDNIAV
-463 LSLTT
+463 LSINT

-473 LINSDLE
+473 LFNSNLE

-487 EKYNKKYKIICL
+487 TKFNKQYKIICL
-499 LKQECSV
+499 LKQECNK

-519 TYIEEKTDKTS
+519 VYM
-530 SNQNKTEE
+530 E
-538 ENNSAFEI
+538 ENLSEIATKEIATDEKSNSAFEI